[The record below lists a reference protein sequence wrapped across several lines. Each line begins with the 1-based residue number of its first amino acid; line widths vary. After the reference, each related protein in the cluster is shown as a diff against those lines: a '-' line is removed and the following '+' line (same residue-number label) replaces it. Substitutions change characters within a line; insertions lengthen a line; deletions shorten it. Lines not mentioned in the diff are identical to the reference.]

1 MGLPLRDC
9 CPFPISEINP
19 RAPTPTTAGAQ
30 GVPSIPK
37 WGIPQLQGFGIKK
50 RDKLENC
57 PKEAPFP
64 VNTTKHPRA
73 QDLGVLGWCSQLRE
87 GLAQAAPATALRELD
102 QLSHFSRMRHGWCCS
117 QIHLPL
123 LFLPWIC
130 ISPLGSS
137 FPAQKGLCWG
147 LLPPRA
153 PFRFPPPRAPCGV
166 PPSFPSNCYVKIP
179 RTCFCK
185 ELKEGEEGIVFV
197 SVSPSL

>member
-1 MGLPLRDC
+1 MEREEPSRCPGQGSGSGCAGLVLP
-9 CPFPISEINP
+9 
-19 RAPTPTTAGAQ
+19 AQ
-30 GVPSIPK
+30 R
-37 WGIPQLQGFGIKK
+37 GFSTG
-50 RDKLENC
+50 
-57 PKEAPFP
+57 
-64 VNTTKHPRA
+64 
-73 QDLGVLGWCSQLRE
+73 S
-87 GLAQAAPATALRELD
+87 APAMALRELD
-102 QLSHFSRMRHGWCCS
+102 QLSHFSRIRHGWWCS

-123 LFLPWIC
+123 PFLSWIC

-166 PPSFPSNCYVKIP
+166 PLSFPSNCYVKIP

>member
-1 MGLPLRDC
+1 MEGSKVSQAPPNGASPNSKDSRQERGEAGE
-9 CPFPISEINP
+9 CP
-19 RAPTPTTAGAQ
+19 R
-30 GVPSIPK
+30 
-37 WGIPQLQGFGIKK
+37 
-50 RDKLENC
+50 
-57 PKEAPFP
+57 EAPFP
-64 VNTTKHPRA
+64 VSTQSGMN
-73 QDLGVLGWCSQLRE
+73 
-87 GLAQAAPATALRELD
+87 QAAPLARTQTWVCWLVLPARRGFGTGSAPRELD
-102 QLSHFSRMRHGWCCS
+102 QFSHFRRMRHDWCCS

-123 LFLPWIC
+123 PFSSWIC

-137 FPAQKGLCWG
+137 FQAHTGLCWG

-153 PFRFPPPRAPCGV
+153 PFRFPPPRAQRRV